1 MNAQATITAWAAANA
16 ALGAQP
22 YDALQ
27 MRVMAAL
34 RAKSYE
40 LLGSAVVDMCRLA
53 MLQPVQARTGLAGLA
68 GPVQAAC
75 ARAVIDDMPSAML
88 LALADAWNVLAC
100 VGAIGAEAV
109 AEQTAEMRAWLP
121 LIAASELTQVQ
132 RMRLAT
138 MAMVMG
144 DMELAWELVGP
155 AERANPRS
163 ITPEVFVT
171 LAPVLARLMLVPSDP
186 RLPGLPL
193 RALIEPGLDH
203 VVRDQTELLATHQ
216 LDEPTLLWLA
226 HFVFAT
232 AQQKAVGDVAVDLET
247 LRCELIDRHNAHQAR
262 LEERRRNPPP
272 PPQPQPPG
280 ELLAGGQ
287 YRVEHHLCGSGECGV
302 WQGRNIA
309 TGAAV
314 FITTEM
320 RQPNFCN
327 VAALQQQ
334 VEREH
339 TGSLP
344 GLFVGKF
351 DLPSRRTDDPNGES
365 YWGIVEAAPPGGW
378 LPRMLPTVHEPQSAA
393 HIAIQLG
400 VSLARLIAE
409 HDVAG
414 ITRYDVI
421 PQTLWAEQVN
431 NTWRITGYS
440 TRYAPLYRALR
451 ISSLH
456 PPLTLRQYTPP
467 GLSRKVP
474 YAEAAMVY
482 VLAALMSEWATGRYL
497 QENHRFFGHLTV
509 DHLPVGAEPRL
520 AAVLATALVDDAAQ
534 RPSFASFVTNLEALL
549 VTGGAYR

>member
-1 MNAQATITAWAAANA
+1 
-16 ALGAQP
+16 
-22 YDALQ
+22 
-27 MRVMAAL
+27 
-34 RAKSYE
+34 
-40 LLGSAVVDMCRLA
+40 
-53 MLQPVQARTGLAGLA
+53 
-68 GPVQAAC
+68 
-75 ARAVIDDMPSAML
+75 
-88 LALADAWNVLAC
+88 
-100 VGAIGAEAV
+100 
-109 AEQTAEMRAWLP
+109 
-121 LIAASELTQVQ
+121 
-132 RMRLAT
+132 
-138 MAMVMG
+138 
-144 DMELAWELVGP
+144 
-155 AERANPRS
+155 
-163 ITPEVFVT
+163 
-171 LAPVLARLMLVPSDP
+171 
-186 RLPGLPL
+186 
-193 RALIEPGLDH
+193 DH

-272 PPQPQPPG
+272 PPQPPG

-302 WQGRNIA
+302 WQGRNIT

-334 VEREH
+334 VERDH
-339 TGSLP
+339 MGSLP

-400 VSLARLIAE
+400 VSLARHLAE
-409 HDVAG
+409 HAAAG

-421 PQTLWAEQVN
+421 PQTLWAQQVN

-451 ISSLH
+451 ISSFH
-456 PPLTLRQYTPP
+456 PPLTLRRYTPP
-467 GLSRKVP
+467 DLSRKAP

-534 RPSFASFVTNLEALL
+534 RPSLASFVTNLEALL
-549 VTGGAYR
+549 VTGGEYR